1 MHGHGLSLL
10 RRRLAMPRPSSRCT
24 HHIPQVAALLLAAC
38 GEPLTG
44 PTTDAPPIKIA
55 PYVVN
60 LTVLPPDPAPAFSLA
75 IDPADLAG
83 SFSFREPLARG
94 NDNGRNGSR
103 TFDGSLLSVLTVKV

>member
-1 MHGHGLSLL
+1 MSYIRRARSSPPRLGDAWARPFPPQTEARDAAPIVSLHPSHPASRSAIARCL
-10 RRRLAMPRPSSRCT
+10 RRAPHGAHDRCT
-24 HHIPQVAALLLAAC
+24 
-38 GEPLTG
+38 
-44 PTTDAPPIKIA
+44 PIKIA

-94 NDNGRNGSR
+94 NDNGRN
-103 TFDGSLLSVLTVKV
+103 